1 MEDQEAASV
10 NTGDPE
16 AALYWAERRVLK
28 IQTTLYQEACQTH
41 LGLTESPLR

>member
-1 MEDQEAASV
+1 MEDQEVTSV

-16 AALYWAERRVLK
+16 TALYRAERRVLK
-28 IQTTLYQEACQTH
+28 IQTELYQGACQTH

>member
-16 AALYWAERRVLK
+16 AALSRAERRVLK
-28 IQTTLYQEACQTH
+28 IQTSLYQEICQTH
-41 LGLTESPLR
+41 LGPMESPLR